1 MLRHGNKP
9 PDSLMLRAEVPQ
21 ISVAKA
27 VVRHW
32 SCFLYHSLLVQR
44 DFQTQKGKALPSRL
58 QLTKKHHAGTCSL
71 PLAVHSGVVEANE
84 QSPFM
89 SPLWLSSLYETLTAG
104 RKIQLAE
111 VFQFSLSCMHACC
124 CEQCEPKETRD
135 CLLLKPL
142 SLKFASLATV
152 PSTATNASCCML
164 TWWDLQ
170 PFSAIQ
176 QSPAHAGEAGV
187 YFHLRI
193 HYSLLSLTD
202 VYSRAFKGFNSFFSN
217 HCFDPGL
224 KKYVFKLSAFVW
236 VSVS

>member
-1 MLRHGNKP
+1 MLPSASCAFRGSWGKWTVSFYKP
-9 PDSLMLRAEVPQ
+9 PMIELLIWNTDSREENPV
-21 ISVAKA
+21 S
-27 VVRHW
+27 R
-32 SCFLYHSLLVQR
+32 SL
-44 DFQTQKGKALPSRL
+44 
-58 QLTKKHHAGTCSL
+58 
-71 PLAVHSGVVEANE
+71 
-84 QSPFM
+84 
-89 SPLWLSSLYETLTAG
+89 
-104 RKIQLAE
+104 
-111 VFQFSLSCMHACC
+111 FQFSLSCMHACC

-142 SLKFASLATV
+142 SLKLASLATV

-187 YFHLRI
+187 YFHLCI

>member
-1 MLRHGNKP
+1 MLRHGNKR

-84 QSPFM
+84 QSPFI

-111 VFQFSLSCMHACC
+111 VFSSFHCPVCMPVVVNMWTKRNTGLLTTKTTVFEACQLGHSPQHCHKCQLLYADMMRPATILSYSAISCTC
-124 CEQCEPKETRD
+124 RWSRG
-135 CLLLKPL
+135 LL
-142 SLKFASLATV
+142 
-152 PSTATNASCCML
+152 PSTYPLFFIVTDRC
-164 TWWDLQ
+164 LQ
-170 PFSAIQ
+170 PCFQ
-176 QSPAHAGEAGV
+176 GV
-187 YFHLRI
+187 
-193 HYSLLSLTD
+193 
-202 VYSRAFKGFNSFFSN
+202 
-217 HCFDPGL
+217 
-224 KKYVFKLSAFVW
+224 
-236 VSVS
+236 